1 MDLTQVKLVVTDMDG
16 TLLNDQ
22 GKVSPRFFELFKD
35 LQKHNIQ
42 FVAASGRQYFSI
54 IDKLDLIKDE
64 ITVVAENGG
73 ITVQKTEVL
82 DTCTVDAEVVHDL
95 IRQMREIEDAHIVLC
110 GKEQAYV
117 ESDHEPFIEIFQE
130 YYTKFKRVPDLTE
143 ISNDHFFKIAVYSF
157 GGSEETTY
165 PIAQKLEDQVK
176 VKVSGENW
184 LDISH
189 LNTDK
194 GRALKILQDSLNIT
208 KAETMVFGDY
218 NNDLE
223 MIGLAD
229 YSFAMQ
235 NAHPNVTKAA
245 NYQTKS
251 NNENGVE
258 HILEQLIEAKDTL
271 LGNRV
276 L

>member
-22 GKVSPRFFELFKD
+22 GKVSPRFFELFKE

-54 IDKLDLIKDE
+54 IDKLNRIKDE

-73 ITVQKTEVL
+73 ITVQKAEVL

-95 IRQMREIEDAHIVLC
+95 IRQMREIKDAYIVLC

-157 GGSEETTY
+157 GGSEVTTY
-165 PIAQKLEDQVK
+165 PIAKKLEDQVK

-189 LNTDK
+189 LDTDK
-194 GRALKILQDSLNIT
+194 GRALKILQESLNIT

-223 MIGLAD
+223 MISLAD

-251 NNENGVE
+251 NNESGVE
-258 HILEQLIEAKDTL
+258 YILEQLIEAKESL
-271 LGNRV
+271 LTK
-276 L
+276 

>member
-189 LNTDK
+189 LDTDK
-194 GRALKILQDSLNIT
+194 GRALKILQNSLNIT
-208 KAETMVFGDY
+208 KAETMAFGDY

-245 NYQTKS
+245 KYQTKS

-258 HILEQLIEAKDTL
+258 HILEQLIEAKERL